1 MIVSYLMYLAV
12 LYIEKML
19 IKEWRK
25 SALIM
30 GADLYF
36 LKLSINRQIRND
48 KYYSLLYILMQYNQ
62 IIVKL
67 SPIW

>member
-1 MIVSYLMYLAV
+1 
-12 LYIEKML
+12 
-19 IKEWRK
+19 
-25 SALIM
+25 M